1 MTASPFNSM
10 NRRDWLLAAS
20 ALTAAMPTATL
31 AQGFPNKPLNLVVPF
46 PPGGSTDLAARTI
59 ATQLSTALGQPVVI
73 QNRPGAQGAIG
84 AEQVA
89 KSSPDGHTLL
99 LSNFT
104 PLTLMPHLIP
114 DGSTLKSLAP
124 IGSLAYLP
132 QALVTTRFSS
142 VGDMKSRRIAFGH
155 SGNGSLSHL
164 LAVLVARQVGSRAD
178 YAPYRGIAPLLLDLQ
193 NGQVDTAV
201 LPMGSIVAMSQAG
214 KIKILAATSP
224 TSSAPGIPTF
234 EETGLGGAAFQDWL
248 GLLAPPGVPREVITR
263 LNAALNRIVQMT
275 EVQQRLTSVGAMPQ
289 LSSPEQW
296 GTLIRL
302 YSDRM
307 GAVIREEGITANS

>member
-1 MTASPFNSM
+1 M

-20 ALTAAMPTATL
+20 ALAAAMPVATM
-31 AQGFPNKPLNLVVPF
+31 AQGFPSKPLNLVVPF
-46 PPGGSTDLAARTI
+46 PPGGTTDMAARTLG
-59 ATQLSTALGQPVVI
+59 AQLSTSLSQPVVI

-104 PLTLMPHLIP
+104 PLTLKPHLIP
-114 DGSTLKSLAP
+114 DGSTLKSLTP

-142 VGDMKSRRIAFGH
+142 VGDMKRRRIAFGH

-164 LAVLVARQVGSRAD
+164 LAILLARQLGSRAD
-178 YAPYRGIAPLLLDLQ
+178 YAPYRGIAPLLLELQ
-193 NGQVDTAV
+193 NGQVEAAV
-201 LPMGSIVAMSQAG
+201 LPMGSVLSMTQAG
-214 KIKILAATSP
+214 KIKILAVTTP
-224 TSSAPGIPTF
+224 TSTAQGVPTF

-248 GLLAPPGVPREVITR
+248 GLLAPPGVPKEIVIR
-263 LNAALNRIVQMT
+263 LNAALNRIVQMA

-296 GTLIRL
+296 GALIRL